1 MTTLLTIFLVIGGI
15 GFLFLI
21 ISFIVGDLLESLDL
35 DFDVDH
41 DLDFDSDLD
50 VGDGGHF
57 GILDSRVISIFLTA
71 FGGAGA
77 VGLLFGFGGIVSAII
92 GVGSGLV
99 FGALIYT
106 FGSFLISQE
115 ASSSVTSRDLVGRT
129 AEVIVGIQEGN
140 VGQISCRI
148 GDENVEK
155 LARSRDGSEIK
166 RGTKVFVEE
175 VTSDA
180 FIVSPMEDYSLLDD

>member
-21 ISFIVGDLLESLDL
+21 ISLILGDLLESLDL

-41 DLDFDSDLD
+41 DLDFDHDLD
-50 VGDGGHF
+50 LGDGGHF
-57 GILDSRVISIFLTA
+57 GILDSRVISIFMTA

-77 VGLLFGFGGIVSAII
+77 VGLLFGFGGIVSALFGIGAGII
-92 GVGSGLV
+92 

-129 AEVIVGIQEGN
+129 AKVVVKIQEGN
-140 VGQISCRI
+140 VGQISCRV
-148 GDENVEK
+148 GDERIEK
-155 LARSRDGSEIK
+155 LARSRDGSEIR
-166 RGTKVFVEE
+166 RGAKVFIEE
-175 VTSDA
+175 VTADS
-180 FIVSPMEDYSLLDD
+180 FIVSTMEDHALLDE